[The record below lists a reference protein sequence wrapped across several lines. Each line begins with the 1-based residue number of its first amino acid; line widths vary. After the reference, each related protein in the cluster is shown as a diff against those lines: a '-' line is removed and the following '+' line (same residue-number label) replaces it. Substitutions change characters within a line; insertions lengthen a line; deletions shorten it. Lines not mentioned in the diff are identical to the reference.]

1 MNVDEFLGQT
11 GNWSG
16 PASVDEKHNR
26 LAGCTPTAD
35 DQGDDWRAL
44 QPIWNL
50 FLAHSRYAAA
60 PWFPIV
66 IANFFFFVC
75 IIPYAILDFYG
86 LDHWAW
92 VRRLVYVEFPLTFMH
107 NEP

>member
-66 IANFFFFVC
+66 IANFFFSSAL
-75 IIPYAILDFYG
+75 Y
-86 LDHWAW
+86 
-92 VRRLVYVEFPLTFMH
+92 LTQFSISTGSITGH
-107 NEP
+107 GFAG